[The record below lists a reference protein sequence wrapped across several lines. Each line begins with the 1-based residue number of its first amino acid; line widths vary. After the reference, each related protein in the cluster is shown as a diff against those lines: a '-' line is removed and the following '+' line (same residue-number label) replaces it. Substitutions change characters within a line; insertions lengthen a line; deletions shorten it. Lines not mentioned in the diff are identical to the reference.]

1 MLRNSGSF
9 DSRPHRQSGFVLIVA
24 LVLLLVLT
32 LLGLAAAQSTSLEE
46 RMARNAR
53 NHDMAFQA
61 AEAGLNAAQS
71 GVLQGMWSNANYAGN
86 ANGLYMLATCCAPAS
101 AWTSAWNVADV
112 PNVWTTALPIDTAV
126 PGLSI
131 PGIPAAQQPVFIIE
145 ELPPVAPPG
154 SNLGQQQNGSGAPP
168 VQPYRI
174 TVYATGG
181 DQTTHVILQ
190 TVVTQ

>member
-1 MLRNSGSF
+1 MLTISGSSNF
-9 DSRPHRQSGFVLIVA
+9 QPQRQSGFVLVVA

-71 GVLQGMWSNANYAGN
+71 GILQGLWDNADYAGN
-86 ANGLYMLATCCAPAS
+86 ANGLYLLATCCGGGT
-101 AWTSAWNVADV
+101 WTSAWTTNSND
-112 PNVWTTALPIDTAV
+112 PWPTALPINTAV

-131 PGIPAAQQPVFIIE
+131 AGIPAAQQPVYIIE
-145 ELPPVAPPG
+145 QLPPVAAPG
-154 SNLGQQQNGSGAPP
+154 SNLGQQQSGSGAPP

-190 TVVTQ
+190 SVVTP

>member
-1 MLRNSGSF
+1 MQHNIRLLDSF
-9 DSRPHRQSGFVLIVA
+9 PRQQSGFVLVVA
-24 LVLLLVLT
+24 LILLLVLT

-46 RMARNAR
+46 RMAGNAR

-71 GVLQGMWSNANYAGN
+71 AVLQGLWDNADYAGN
-86 ANGLYMLATCCAPAS
+86 ANGLYMLATCCGASTYTS
-101 AWTSAWNVADV
+101 AWTQANA
-112 PNVWTTALPIDTAV
+112 WTTALPISTAV
-126 PGLSI
+126 AGLSI
-131 PGIPAAQQPVFIIE
+131 AGIPASQQPVFIIE
-145 ELPPVAPPG
+145 QLPAVAPPG
-154 SNLGQQQNGSGAPP
+154 SNLGQQQSGSGAPP

-190 TVVTQ
+190 TVVTP

>member
-1 MLRNSGSF
+1 MHRNTGSN
-9 DSRPHRQSGFVLIVA
+9 DSSPARQSGFVLVVA
-24 LVLLLVLT
+24 LILLLVLT

-61 AEAGLNAAQS
+61 AEAGLSAAQS
-71 GVLQGMWSNANYAGN
+71 AILQGLWTNADYSGN
-86 ANGLYMLATCCAPAS
+86 ANGLYMLASCCGANT
-101 AWTSAWNVADV
+101 WTSAWTVA
-112 PNVWTTALPIDTAV
+112 NAWTTALPMDTAV

-131 PGIPAAQQPVFIIE
+131 AGIPAGQQPVYIIE
-145 ELPPVAPPG
+145 QLPPVATPG
-154 SNLGQQQNGSGAPP
+154 NNLGQQQSGSGAPP

-190 TVVTQ
+190 TVVTP

>member
-1 MLRNSGSF
+1 MLRKSGSLDF
-9 DSRPHRQSGFVLIVA
+9 HPQHQSGFVLVVA
-24 LVLLLVLT
+24 LILLLVLT

-46 RMARNAR
+46 RMAGNAR

-71 GVLQGMWSNANYAGN
+71 GILQGLWDNADYAGN
-86 ANGLYMLATCCAPAS
+86 ANGLYMLSTCCGANT
-101 AWTSAWNVADV
+101 WTSAWTIANIWD
-112 PNVWTTALPIDTAV
+112 TALPINNPV

-131 PGIPAAQQPVFIIE
+131 AGIPANQQPVFIIE
-145 ELPPVAPPG
+145 QLPPVAPPG
-154 SNLGQQQNGSGAPP
+154 SNLGQQQSGSGAPP

-190 TVVTQ
+190 SVVTP

>member
-1 MLRNSGSF
+1 MHHDTGSVNF
-9 DSRPHRQSGFVLIVA
+9 LPTRQSGFVLIVS
-24 LVLLLVLT
+24 LILLLVLT

-46 RMARNAR
+46 RMASNAR

-71 GVLQGMWSNANYAGN
+71 GILQGMWSNANYASNG
-86 ANGLYMLATCCAPAS
+86 NGLYMLATCCAPAS
-101 AWTSAWNVADV
+101 AWTSAWTVASA
-112 PNVWTTALPIDTAV
+112 WTTALPINTAV
-126 PGLSI
+126 PGLTI

-145 ELPPVAPPG
+145 QLPPMAPPG

-190 TVVTQ
+190 AVVTQ

>member
-1 MLRNSGSF
+1 MLHNSGTLG
-9 DSRPHRQSGFVLIVA
+9 SRPQRQTGFVLIVA

-71 GVLQGMWSNANYAGN
+71 GILQGLWSNANYASNG
-86 ANGLYMLATCCAPAS
+86 NGLYMLATCCAPAS
-101 AWTSAWNVADV
+101 AWTSAWTVA
-112 PNVWTTALPIDTAV
+112 NVWATALPIDTAV
-126 PGLSI
+126 SGLSI

-154 SNLGQQQNGSGAPP
+154 SNLAQQQSGSGAPP

-190 TVVTQ
+190 SVVTP

>member
-1 MLRNSGSF
+1 MLRTSVSL
-9 DSRPHRQSGFVLIVA
+9 DLHPQRQSGFVLVVA
-24 LVLLLVLT
+24 LILLLVLT

-46 RMARNAR
+46 RMAGNAR

-61 AEAGLNAAQS
+61 AEAGLYAAQS
-71 GVLQGMWSNANYAGN
+71 GILQGLWDNADYAGN
-86 ANGLYMLATCCAPAS
+86 SNGLYMLATCCAPA
-101 AWTSAWNVADV
+101 AGWTSAWTTNGND
-112 PNVWTTALPIDTAV
+112 PWGTALPIDTAV

-131 PGIPAAQQPVFIIE
+131 AGIPAGQQPVYIIE
-145 ELPPVAPPG
+145 QLPPVAPPG
-154 SNLGQQQNGSGAPP
+154 SNLGQQQSGSGAPP

-190 TVVTQ
+190 AVVTP